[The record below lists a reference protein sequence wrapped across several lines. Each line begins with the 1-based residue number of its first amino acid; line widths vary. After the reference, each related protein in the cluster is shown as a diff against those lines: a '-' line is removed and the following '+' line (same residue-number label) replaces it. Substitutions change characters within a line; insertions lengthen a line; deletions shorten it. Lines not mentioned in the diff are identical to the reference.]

1 MEGDDDME
9 GKVFAGKTDT
19 DEGVS
24 SVLILVVRCERQ

>member
-1 MEGDDDME
+1 ME
-9 GKVFAGKTDT
+9 GKVFADKTDT